1 MPILDG
7 RQPRPDANNPSKDD
21 RKNTADRPR
30 PIRKRPRAYES
41 YGKKH
46 YEKNKDYYINKSA
59 ERKKRWYKEWAEFKS
74 GLRCEHCGEDH
85 PATFDFHHVKK
96 DPDNVKV
103 HKLIRN
109 GAYKKILE
117 EIKKCIVLCANCH
130 RKHHYEE
137 AQAKK
142 DPARGGAKI

>member
-7 RQPRPDANNPSKDD
+7 RQPRPDADNPSKND
-21 RKNTADRPR
+21 RKDITDRPR

-46 YEKNKDYYINKSA
+46 YEKNKEYYISKSA
-59 ERKKRWYKEWAEFKS
+59 ERKKKWYEEWAEFKS

-142 DPARGGAKI
+142 DPTRGGVKV

>member
-1 MPILDG
+1 
-7 RQPRPDANNPSKDD
+7 
-21 RKNTADRPR
+21 
-30 PIRKRPRAYES
+30 
-41 YGKKH
+41 
-46 YEKNKDYYINKSA
+46 
-59 ERKKRWYKEWAEFKS
+59 
-74 GLRCEHCGEDH
+74 LRCEHCGEDH

-103 HKLIRN
+103 HKLIKN

-142 DPARGGAKI
+142 DPTRGGAKI